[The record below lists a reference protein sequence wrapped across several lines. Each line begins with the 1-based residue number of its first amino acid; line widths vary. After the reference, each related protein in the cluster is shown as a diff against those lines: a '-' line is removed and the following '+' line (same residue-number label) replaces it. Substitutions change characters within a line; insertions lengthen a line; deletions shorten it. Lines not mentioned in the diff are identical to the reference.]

1 MIRYIR
7 SNQTEKLPESKRNLN
22 VEDVWLKH
30 FDGTEKSVVRIC
42 KILGIRKM
50 EIVEAYISDSVTS
63 IGRWAFEACNS
74 LANITIP
81 DSVKVIGA
89 YAFHGCVSLKHITI
103 PDSVTEIGEAAF
115 MSCNSL
121 ESIILPYGIKE
132 IRQETF
138 SECTS
143 LTSIVIPNSV
153 TEIDED
159 VFRGCNSLTVITGNP
174 YAIEYC
180 QENNIFHIDET

>member
-7 SNQTEKLPESKRNLN
+7 SNQTEELKEFKRNLN
-22 VEDVWLKH
+22 VKDVWLKY

-50 EIVEAYISDSVTS
+50 EIVEAYIPDSVTS
-63 IGRWAFEACNS
+63 IGQWTFEACNS

-81 DSVKVIGA
+81 DGVKVIGA

-115 MSCNSL
+115 MSCISL

-153 TEIDED
+153 TEIGED
-159 VFRGCNSLTVITGNP
+159 VFRGCNSLTVRTSNP
-174 YAIEYC
+174 YVIDYC